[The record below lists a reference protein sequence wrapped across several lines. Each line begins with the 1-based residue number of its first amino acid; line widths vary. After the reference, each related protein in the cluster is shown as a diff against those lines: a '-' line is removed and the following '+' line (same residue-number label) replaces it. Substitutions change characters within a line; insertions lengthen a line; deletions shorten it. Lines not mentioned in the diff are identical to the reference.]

1 MSHDE
6 RDSTRPGP
14 NRRHVIA
21 ALPLAAVAA
30 AAPAHAAQGRGF
42 GEADV
47 QALAG
52 ALARRPYSPPSRDLP
67 AALSKLDY
75 DAYRDIRFDPAKALS
90 LAERPDLY
98 PGIGVEAVAVRS
110 YPAPSGANAAHLLGY
125 LGRVTEVDFKAEFR
139 VNLPLIGRSLEAAAA
154 PYVRRVIDT
163 QQAVGNDY
171 LAGRL
176 A

>member
-1 MSHDE
+1 M
-6 RDSTRPGP
+6 
-14 NRRHVIA
+14 
-21 ALPLAAVAA
+21 
-30 AAPAHAAQGRGF
+30 PASMGGT
-42 GEADV
+42 GEM
-47 QALAG
+47 
-52 ALARRPYSPPSRDLP
+52 
-67 AALSKLDY
+67 
-75 DAYRDIRFDPAKALS
+75 I
-90 LAERPDLY
+90 
-98 PGIGVEAVAVRS
+98 
-110 YPAPSGANAAHLLGY
+110 H